1 MRRHKKRFGQG
12 FRPEQLTERLLELV
26 GAFSLENEVVA
37 NGSLEQFFFLK
48 DGL

>member
-1 MRRHKKRFGQG
+1 MRRHEKRFGQG
-12 FRPEQLTERLLELV
+12 FRPEQLTERLLEL
-26 GAFSLENEVVA
+26 GAFSLENKVVA